1 MEELTAKLEERER
14 QAGGIDDQV
23 ALMEKS
29 YELAA
34 KYMGQNGQDGATVQA
49 PATGQGGNGLGQPAV
64 AVQAARERTV
74 SGLQQPLSDAEF
86 MRRYSQPRNYGFN
99 TAVGSGYALGK
110 NTIAACIHQDQTVM
124 DGQQVKLRL
133 LEPLQAGNLIIPR
146 NTVVSGTGKVQG
158 ERLDITVSS
167 VQYQGNILPV
177 ELAVYDNEGMKGLCI
192 ETSLER
198 EAARRRWR
206 TSAAGWERASRSHG
220 APGNR
225 WRWTSPVG

>member
-1 MEELTAKLEERER
+1 
-14 QAGGIDDQV
+14 
-23 ALMEKS
+23 
-29 YELAA
+29 
-34 KYMGQNGQDGATVQA
+34 
-49 PATGQGGNGLGQPAV
+49 
-64 AVQAARERTV
+64 
-74 SGLQQPLSDAEF
+74 

-167 VQYQGNILPV
+167 VQYQ
-177 ELAVYDNEGMKGLCI
+177 ATYCRWSWRSM
-192 ETSLER
+192 TTR
-198 EAARRRWR
+198 E
-206 TSAAGWERASRSHG
+206 
-220 APGNR
+220 
-225 WRWTSPVG
+225 

>member
-74 SGLQQPLSDAEF
+74 SGCDSPKRCGVHAAVQPAEE
-86 MRRYSQPRNYGFN
+86 
-99 TAVGSGYALGK
+99 
-110 NTIAACIHQDQTVM
+110 
-124 DGQQVKLRL
+124 LRL
-133 LEPLQAGNLIIPR
+133 Q
-146 NTVVSGTGKVQG
+146 
-158 ERLDITVSS
+158 
-167 VQYQGNILPV
+167 
-177 ELAVYDNEGMKGLCI
+177 
-192 ETSLER
+192 
-198 EAARRRWR
+198 
-206 TSAAGWERASRSHG
+206 HG
-220 APGNR
+220 G
-225 WRWTSPVG
+225 G